1 MVHILLIDDDVD
13 LGNMLTDV
21 FAREGIKITHVEDG
35 KAGLAKATSDP
46 FALILLDIMLPEIDG
61 LQVLKQLRQSGVETP
76 VLMLTARGDDVDR
89 VVGLELGADD
99 YLPKPFYPREL
110 IARVKALLR
119 RSKNQD
125 SKPVVEM
132 LRFAGFELDTT
143 NANASCD
150 GEALVLTPTEYEV
163 LRQLVM
169 HHGQLVTK
177 EMLSAQVLGRQLGP
191 FDRSLDVHISNIR
204 KKLPTHP
211 DRIQTVRG
219 RGYRVMEPEL
229 LET

>member
-1 MVHILLIDDDVD
+1 M
-13 LGNMLTDV
+13 
-21 FAREGIKITHVEDG
+21 
-35 KAGLAKATSDP
+35 
-46 FALILLDIMLPEIDG
+46 
-61 LQVLKQLRQSGVETP
+61 
-76 VLMLTARGDDVDR
+76 
-89 VVGLELGADD
+89 
-99 YLPKPFYPREL
+99 
-110 IARVKALLR
+110 
-119 RSKNQD
+119 
-125 SKPVVEM
+125 
-132 LRFAGFELDTT
+132 AGFELDTT